1 MRVFGRVL
9 ALFVLSLAVWPTM
22 SSAAADKPK
31 NQLLP
36 NGTVKSVSQTSL
48 TVSGKDKEMTFV
60 VDAKTQVVGKGI
72 GSKSAAAGGKPTIV
86 GLLKEGD
93 RVNVTYQMVGPATR
107 ASKIEVLSV
116 GGVK

>member
-1 MRVFGRVL
+1 MRIFRL
-9 ALFVLSLAVWPTM
+9 ALPLLVLSLAAWPAV
-22 SSAAADKPK
+22 SSAADKPK

-72 GSKSAAAGGKPTIV
+72 GTKSAAAAGKPKV
-86 GLLKEGD
+86 ADLLKEGD
-93 RVNVTYQMVGPATR
+93 RVNVTYQAAGPTMR
-107 ASKIEVLSV
+107 ASKIEVITV